1 MTNSQRDARGARG
14 TTLLAAY
21 VLVGQLLGISFGG
34 LEASRQTR
42 PAIATHGPVYA
53 PDRHD
58 KERGD
63 EDADERDPFV
73 IWPLVGLAA
82 GTIVGAGAT
91 QIHLATRRW
100 QAEHSRVG

>member
-1 MTNSQRDARGARG
+1 MTGTQRDAQRTRG
-14 TTLLAAY
+14 TTLLIAY
-21 VLVGQLLGISFGG
+21 VLVGQLLGMSFGG
-34 LEASRQTR
+34 LEASRQTL

-58 KERGD
+58 EEGGD

-73 IWPLVGLAA
+73 IWPLIGLAV
-82 GTIVGAGAT
+82 GTIVGAGTT

-100 QAEHSRVG
+100 QAERSRVG